1 MLSGL
6 EYVKETIELRKADI
20 QENDFETNNLLM
32 DDILLALGY
41 NKRRNKG
48 VHAVYSGQAD
58 WEIEDNGQIRMF
70 IKVAGYGTLDN
81 VSDVEECIDF
91 LSRSDGKFLVITD
104 GQKLS
109 IYNTSGLIITLQDIF
124 SDEAENVLNMISYE
138 NWNPSGIEELNSVK
152 IDYDRVVEIL
162 TSSENVVL
170 DILNELGITNSD
182 KHRKIIFDTIKNI
195 VNKESETGATEVVVN
210 TEEVDRLNSVIADLQ
225 KKLQEQIDLNNELKS
240 GTSDVA
246 NEEAYRSKISDLT
259 YKIQHLET
267 DLKQANSTIAEME
280 KEKAGAEDERVL
292 MARQLMEAVEDNPDL
307 NRTYVGVVNSKLF
320 QIGELP
326 RFIGTCLQELYSAV
340 SFKLMPLLFDGDVF
354 KTVQPAVRNDMMIN
368 TKSYDIDITGYT
380 EEELLTKLKVLFSQ
394 FSDVVFMCK
403 TIGTIREQ
411 PTVIEKQYQSLDTQT
426 NSFDN
431 QGFDNQ
437 GFDNQ
442 GFDNQGFDNQGFD
455 NQGFDNQI
463 EAVDTQEFEADN
475 FDTQMHDFEEN
486 TFDSIPSIDDVEA
499 NGVEEEPSV
508 IQNDAVLALALC
520 DIGAVL
526 WDDRSIIKS
535 IKAMANNSSMLKIN
549 SNTWDNITAEC
560 LSALVALS
568 DNPLETLDRIRITDL
583 SMVSNIIKPLDSCE
597 GNFVQVFDTNYGIEE
612 CQNKQI
618 ISTIIGIANE
628 IGIPDSSIYMYFNA
642 TYINDESLQ
651 QNYVQQFELENTLD
665 NAYYEQSTDTMH
677 CLLSGNALD
686 SINDIKGVSDI
697 ERRMFK
703 NVVAIRTLSAQATP
717 LLKMTIK
724 TNEDV
729 VTALTTIIESSPD
742 KGAEQIIEKIN
753 EKVKHKT
760 PVINRDS
767 KNVSV
772 DAASMTVGNREYF
785 VDTLPGDVLV
795 QMFMCA
801 NYEATGENMIDLR
814 VEIDSSLYNALSL
827 GNITSD
833 PYEGLGVG
841 LVLKI
846 LEGKTKVLNR
856 R

>member
-1 MLSGL
+1 MEEKLFETLLRDKFAEYERFTKENITNILIFSDLCYLFVKLDSVFRL
-6 EYVKETIELRKADI
+6 EYNKSIFFDNPIVDTTYQDI
-20 QENDFETNNLLM
+20 VDHLNL
-32 DDILLALGY
+32 
-41 NKRRNKG
+41 
-48 VHAVYSGQAD
+48 V
-58 WEIEDNGQIRMF
+58 
-70 IKVAGYGTLDN
+70 
-81 VSDVEECIDF
+81 IDF
-91 LSRSDGKFLVITD
+91 LTDEYGRINVDKVLESRKILLYNKKLERCYNNCYRINNILTNMLVGRYVGIGPGELFVSFFISQACVHGSSITD
-104 GQKLS
+104 
-109 IYNTSGLIITLQDIF
+109 
-124 SDEAENVLNMISYE
+124 
-138 NWNPSGIEELNSVK
+138 
-152 IDYDRVVEIL
+152 
-162 TSSENVVL
+162 
-170 DILNELGITNSD
+170 
-182 KHRKIIFDTIKNI
+182 
-195 VNKESETGATEVVVN
+195 ESECFT
-210 TEEVDRLNSVIADLQ
+210 
-225 KKLQEQIDLNNELKS
+225 
-240 GTSDVA
+240 
-246 NEEAYRSKISDLT
+246 
-259 YKIQHLET
+259 LE
-267 DLKQANSTIAEME
+267 SM
-280 KEKAGAEDERVL
+280 
-292 MARQLMEAVEDNPDL
+292 
-307 NRTYVGVVNSKLF
+307 
-320 QIGELP
+320 
-326 RFIGTCLQELYSAV
+326 
-340 SFKLMPLLFDGDVF
+340 
-354 KTVQPAVRNDMMIN
+354 
-368 TKSYDIDITGYT
+368 SYDIDTTGYT

-411 PTVIEKQYQSLDTQT
+411 PTVIEKQYQSLDTQS
-426 NSFDN
+426 NSFDNQDVNNPDFDN

-463 EAVDTQEFEADN
+463 GAVDTQEFEADN

-486 TFDSIPSIDDVEA
+486 TFDSIPSIDDVEVA
-499 NGVEEEPSV
+499 GVEEEPSV

-597 GNFVQVFDTNYGIEE
+597 GNFVRVFDTNYGIEE

-642 TYINDESLQ
+642 TYVNDESLQ

-665 NAYYEQSTDTMH
+665 NTYYEQSTDKMH

-795 QMFMCA
+795 QMFICA